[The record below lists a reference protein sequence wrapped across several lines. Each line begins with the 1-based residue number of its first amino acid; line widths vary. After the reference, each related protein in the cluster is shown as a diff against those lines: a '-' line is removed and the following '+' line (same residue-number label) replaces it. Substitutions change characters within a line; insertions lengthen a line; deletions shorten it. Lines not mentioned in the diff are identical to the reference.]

1 MGCLFGGYLSRLH
14 DVWLIDTDQSKID
27 AIRENGVTIQESD
40 GDRVF
45 HPKAVFDTSTLEPM
59 DLILVFVKAMFSRE
73 ALANNRHLIGSRTYL
88 LSLQNGAG
96 HEEVLGEFV
105 GLERVVLGTT
115 QHNSSLKMPGK
126 IHHGGGGTTC
136 IGSLV
141 TDGSAL
147 EPIAAA
153 FRACGIETAV
163 TADIQKQIWAK
174 LFLNASAS
182 ALTAVLQVRLG
193 YIAENAHAW
202 LLATRLIRE
211 AVAVA
216 NANRLDFDPA
226 QVTADIREILIN
238 AREGIT
244 SICADIRD
252 GRRTE
257 VDTISGSVVR
267 KAKQLGLPVPT
278 HEFVV
283 ECIHA
288 LEQRTHNL

>member
-1 MGCLFGGYLSRLH
+1 L
-14 DVWLIDTDQSKID
+14 
-27 AIRENGVTIQESD
+27 
-40 GDRVF
+40 
-45 HPKAVFDTSTLEPM
+45 
-59 DLILVFVKAMFSRE
+59 
-73 ALANNRHLIGSRTYL
+73 
-88 LSLQNGAG
+88 GA
-96 HEEVLGEFV
+96 
-105 GLERVVLGTT
+105 
-115 QHNSSLKMPGK
+115 
-126 IHHGGGGTTC
+126 
-136 IGSLV
+136 
-141 TDGSAL
+141 DGSAL

-163 TADIQKQIWAK
+163 AADINKQIWAK

-182 ALTAVLQVRLG
+182 ALTAVLQVKLG
-193 YIAENAHAW
+193 YIAENSHAW

-216 NANRLDFDPA
+216 NANRLDFDPD
-226 QVTADIREILIN
+226 QVTADIRKILIN

-267 KAKQLGLPVPT
+267 KAKQLGLRVPT

-288 LEQRTHNL
+288 MEQRTRNA